1 MILDT
6 ATINSSL
13 FNNTLG
19 SAHDQLKK
27 AFSEI
32 HEQFEDH
39 LTAINENTNEIQA
52 SHQYIAELD
61 TKLEKL
67 NQRLERIELFLQKE
81 RGLEIEKKPVFNIKP
96 LTKREKEIFLIL
108 YTSEEKKAL
117 TYLDIARATAL
128 TEDIVSSYI
137 TSIMRK
143 GVPLI
148 KKYINSK
155 AFLRLD
161 PVFKALQAKEN
172 ILKIEQKTLS
182 LA

>member
-1 MILDT
+1 MIDT
-6 ATINSSL
+6 ASRNNALFYGAPDSS
-13 FNNTLG
+13 NE
-19 SAHDQLKK
+19 QLKK
-27 AFSEI
+27 ALSDVRE
-32 HEQFEDH
+32 EFEDH
-39 LTAINENTNEIQA
+39 LTAINENTNEIQS

-81 RGLEIEKKPVFNIKP
+81 RGLEVEKKPVFNIKP

-143 GVPLI
+143 GVPII

-155 AFLRLD
+155 AYLKLD

-182 LA
+182 IA